1 MILRVLL
8 YAFLIYLLY
17 KLVFDLIIP
26 VYTATKK
33 IKKGFGEMHSRM
45 QEEMNK
51 QSSEPSQPQPAG
63 PTKPASPK
71 KASDYI
77 DFEEIK

>member
-26 VYTATKK
+26 VYTTTKK
-33 IKKGFGEMHSRM
+33 IKKGFREMHSRM

-51 QSSEPSQPQPAG
+51 QPEPSQPQPPG
-63 PTKPASPK
+63 PTKSASPK